1 MSTTFYEPF
10 VDSERAAEFL
20 NLKPR
25 YVLELA
31 RKGQL
36 PAYPFGN
43 GARRTWRFLLS
54 ELSAAVQERRIRTV
68 YPASGKTA

>member
-1 MSTTFYEPF
+1 MFYEPF
-10 VDSERAAEFL
+10 VDSERAAEFM

-31 RKGQL
+31 RKGRL

-43 GARRTWRFLLS
+43 GARHTWRFLLS
-54 ELSAAVQERRIRTV
+54 ELSAAAQERRAVTV
-68 YPASGKTA
+68 YPASAKTA